1 MAPKH
6 IKGWKARWRWRLGQ
20 PPSLVL
26 RSQVLSVVRGLAA
39 EGALGSKVLL
49 EAATEPWRTATQQQP
64 HVLKQVLALCVE
76 ELLRTTQPN
85 VRDACADVLMELGTL
100 ALLQGPLW
108 LLLVRPD
115 VSDPAKSVLAHVL
128 EYLGDEDVDDWLNDL
143 VADPD
148 TLSRQEAKRL
158 LHLAQETPDA
168 TLFFL
173 ETLYALEEA
182 DQHDVVRHLAE
193 ERSPHALAPWLLPL
207 LHQPPQHLAFK
218 TQVLQLAAASA
229 CPHVLEALQRH
240 YHQCLRQ
247 RQQPPTPAT
256 ALLPPPPHS
265 PWQEVLPLL
274 RRSLLHL
281 QNTLRRSDAK
291 PKALKLLKVGKKPS
305 PKAQSTSA
313 KKPVACLLEPSNEPV
328 ADSATLNPPWVA
340 KLEPLGAWASLP
352 QPNGYQSLM
361 LLWRWPEGDHLL
373 AYLRLG
379 SPTATGQAPSSSMP
393 YPAAGRIEL
402 ELKTRIAPSEA
413 QRLRLRYHSME
424 RCGSPVPWAYAA
436 ARLQEA
442 YTLAW
447 EHQSPLPPT
456 WVCLQPLLL
465 PLPHTPLGLGAQS
478 MAALLA
484 AWCEP
489 HDPQHQLEA
498 LQSEPNALRN
508 LLHHPESTHWPWG
521 LCLATWLQEGE
532 TQTDSPNRDPV
543 PNAQTLALVLPLH
556 ATALAHLGQHWL
568 HVAYLWHHQGLL
580 RFAQKALGLAW
591 GLLQQAL
598 IAHLHPAEAQ
608 HTLST
613 AHWQSLAQALVATA
627 SLPTHNEEGEDEEA
641 NEDAEEEDD
650 DDLF

>member
-1 MAPKH
+1 
-6 IKGWKARWRWRLGQ
+6 
-20 PPSLVL
+20 VL

-49 EAATEPWRTATQQQP
+49 EAATEPWRSATQQQP
-64 HVLKQVLALCVE
+64 QVLKQVLALCVE

-193 ERSPHALAPWLLPL
+193 EHSPQALAPWLLPL

-247 RQQPPTPAT
+247 RQQPPSPAAT
-256 ALLPPPPHS
+256 VPPPPPHS

-281 QNTLRRSDAK
+281 QNTLRHSEAK
-291 PKALKLLKVGKKPS
+291 PKALKLLKAGQKPS
-305 PKAQSTSA
+305 PKAQTTAS
-313 KKPVACLLEPSNEPV
+313 KKPPTGPLKALVEPV
-328 ADSATLNPPWVA
+328 ATPPCERPPWVA

-352 QPNGYQSLM
+352 QPNGYQSLL

-379 SPTATGQAPSSSMP
+379 SPTATGQAPSPKP

-402 ELKTRIAPSEA
+402 ELKTRIAPAEG
-413 QRLRLRYHSME
+413 QRLRLRYHSVE
-424 RCGSPVPWAYAA
+424 RCGSPVPWAYAQ

-447 EHQSPLPPT
+447 EHQAPLPPT

-465 PLPHTPLGLGAQS
+465 PLDHGPQS

-484 AWCEP
+484 AWCEQ
-489 HDPQHQLEA
+489 HAPQHQLEA
-498 LQSEPNALRN
+498 LQEDPNALRN

-521 LCLATWLQEGE
+521 LCLATWLQGE
-532 TQTDSPNRDPV
+532 EAPPDSPNRDPL

-580 RFAQKALGLAW
+580 RFAHKALGLAW

-598 IAHLHPAEAQ
+598 IAHQHPAKAQ
-608 HTLST
+608 HAAFST
-613 AHWQSLAQALVATA
+613 THWQYLAQALVATT
-627 SLPTHNEEGEDEEA
+627 SLSPPNDEDDDEEDEE
-641 NEDAEEEDD
+641 EEVD